1 MFPRTSLT
9 LAAAAVM
16 ALAPAVG
23 HAATN
28 WSFNLQA
35 TAPTSTTAG
44 DAGGYG
50 NTRTYSASGV
60 TVGVGAYSN
69 TGINAGATGQV
80 TQDNNNANQLETAK
94 LAFDSTWQGLG
105 AYNRDAGGTA
115 TNTAGT
121 DYQEGQSPE
130 HSFDNN
136 ERADSAL
143 LSFGT
148 SVNLTSITFGWWNAD
163 SDFYVLA
170 YTGAGTPTLT
180 GLTYA
185 TLSGWTLVGNYSN
198 PGGSTAGGAFTTT
211 LGTALTSSYWLIGAG
226 GFTVGTGVNSGD
238 VSSGSYLPLTS
249 TSSTKKFDYLK
260 LTGIAGTT
268 NGGGTGGGGGSAPE
282 PGSLALAGAAFLG
295 MVGLRRR
302 KGVA

>member
-1 MFPRTSLT
+1 MFPRISLT
-9 LAAAAVM
+9 LTAAAVL

-23 HAATN
+23 QAATN
-28 WSFNLQA
+28 WSFNLQ
-35 TAPTSTTAG
+35 TDTPTSTAG
-44 DAGGYG
+44 SPSSYG
-50 NTRTYSASGV
+50 NSRTYTASGV
-60 TVGVGAYSN
+60 SVGVSAYSN
-69 TGINAGATGQV
+69 TGNNGTS
-80 TQDNNNANQLETAK
+80 TTSQDNSNANQLQTANV
-94 LAFDSTWQGLG
+94 AYDSTWNGLG
-105 AYNRDAGGTA
+105 AYNRDAGGT
-115 TNTAGT
+115 TTTTSGT
-121 DYQEGQSPE
+121 DFQEGQSPE

-148 SVNLTSITFGWWNAD
+148 SVNLTSITFGWWNTD

-198 PGGSTAGGAFTTT
+198 AGGSTAGGAFTTT
-211 LGTALTSSYWLIGAG
+211 LGTTLSSSYWLIGAG

-238 VSSGSYLPLTS
+238 VSSGSYLALSS

-260 LTGIAGTT
+260 LTGIAGMT
-268 NGGGTGGGGGSAPE
+268 NGGSFPPAGVPE

-302 KGVA
+302 KVVA